1 MFRSVAVVIMVAIVV
16 IIADPAIIAVRAIV
30 IAVDIMGRV
39 MAIATAAIMAAVV
52 RRQSSFAKT
61 DDIQKQQPRASGAV
75 VV

>member
-16 IIADPAIIAVRAIV
+16 IIADPAIIVVRAIV

-39 MAIATAAIMAAVV
+39 MAIATAIMAAVV